1 MNSEDSRP
9 DILLNDGRRMPQLG
23 LGVYLTPAEETARA
37 VGHALFSG
45 YRAVD
50 TAAIYRNEAGVGRA
64 VYDSEV
70 ADEDVF
76 VTTKLWNTDQGY
88 DAARHALDASLERL
102 GMEQVDLY
110 LIHWPAPKRDLY
122 LESWRA
128 LIALR
133 DEGRALSIGVSNFA
147 PEHLRRIID
156 ETGVVP
162 AVNQVELHPR
172 FQQNALRAVHAE
184 YEIATESWS
193 PLGQAKGLDDPV
205 LAALADKHGK
215 SAAQV
220 VIRWHIQE
228 GLLVIPKSAHPQRI
242 EENADV
248 FDFELDPE
256 DMDRVRAMDR
266 PDGRI
271 GPDPTTADF

>member
-1 MNSEDSRP
+1 MNP
-9 DILLNDGRRMPQLG
+9 PQILLNDGRRMPQLG
-23 LGVYLTPAEETARA
+23 LGVYLTPPEETAKA

-50 TAAIYRNEAGVGRA
+50 TAAIYRNEAGVGQA
-64 VYDSEV
+64 VYESEV

-76 VTTKLWNTDQGY
+76 VTTKLWNADQGY
-88 DAARHALDASLERL
+88 DAARHAFDASLDRL

-110 LIHWPAPKRDLY
+110 LIHWPAPKKDLY
-122 LESWRA
+122 VESWRA

-133 DEGRALSIGVSNFA
+133 DEGRALSIGVSNFQ

-156 ETGVVP
+156 ETGVIP
-162 AVNQVELHPR
+162 AVNQIELHPS

-193 PLGQAKGLDDPV
+193 PLGQAKALDDPT
-205 LAALADKHGK
+205 LTALADKHGK

-248 FDFELDPE
+248 FDFQLEPE
-256 DMDRVRAMDR
+256 DMERLRAMDR
-266 PDGRI
+266 PNGRL
-271 GPDPTTADF
+271 GPDPDTADF

>member
-1 MNSEDSRP
+1 MTHP

-23 LGVYLTPAEETARA
+23 LGVYLTPPDGTARA

-45 YRAVD
+45 YRSVD
-50 TAAIYRNEAGVGRA
+50 TAAIYGNEHGVGQA
-64 VYDSEV
+64 VYESDV
-70 ADEDVF
+70 PDDEIF

-88 DAARHALDASLERL
+88 DAARRAFDASLDRL

-122 LESWRA
+122 VETWRA

-133 DEGRALSIGVSNFA
+133 DEGRALSIGVSNFQ

-162 AVNQVELHPR
+162 AVNQVELHPA
-172 FQQNALRAVHAE
+172 FQQAALRAVHAE

-193 PLGQAKGLDDPV
+193 PLGQAKGLDDPT
-205 LAALADKHGK
+205 LGALADKHDK
-215 SAAQV
+215 SPAQV
-220 VIRWHIQE
+220 VLRWHIQE
-228 GLLVIPKSAHPQRI
+228 GLVVIPKSAHPQRI

-248 FDFELDPE
+248 FDFELDAQ
-256 DMDRVRAMDR
+256 DMAAIRGLDR

-271 GPDPTTADF
+271 GPDPDRADF

>member
-1 MNSEDSRP
+1 MDQP

-23 LGVYLTPAEETARA
+23 LGVYLTPAEETAEA
-37 VGHALFSG
+37 VGHALSCG

-50 TAAIYRNEAGVGRA
+50 TAAIYRNEAGVGRG
-64 VYDSEV
+64 VYDSAV
-70 ADEDVF
+70 SDEDVF
-76 VTTKLWNTDQGY
+76 VTTKLWNSDQGY
-88 DAARHALDASLERL
+88 DAARRAFDASLERL

-110 LIHWPAPKRDLY
+110 LIHWPAPKKDLY
-122 LESWRA
+122 VESWRA

-133 DEGRALSIGVSNFA
+133 DEGRALSIGVSNFQ

-162 AVNQVELHPR
+162 AVNQVELHPN
-172 FQQNALRAVHAE
+172 FQQNAVRAVHAE

-193 PLGQAKGLDDPV
+193 PLGQAKGLDDPT
-205 LAALADKHGK
+205 LEALADKHGT

-228 GLLVIPKSAHPQRI
+228 GLLVIPKSVHPQRI

-248 FDFELDPE
+248 FDFQLDPE
-256 DMDRVRAMDR
+256 DMDRIRAMDR
-266 PDGRI
+266 TDGRI
-271 GPDPTTADF
+271 GPDPLTADF